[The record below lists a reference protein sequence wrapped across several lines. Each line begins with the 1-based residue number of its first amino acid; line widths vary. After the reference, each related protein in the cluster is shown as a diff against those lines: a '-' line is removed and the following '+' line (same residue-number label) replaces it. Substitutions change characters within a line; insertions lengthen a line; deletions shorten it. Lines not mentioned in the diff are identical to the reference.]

1 MAETKLEGEL
11 MREAVDALF
20 KAVNSSGG
28 MNTKSLDSLYD
39 ILTLIVQNPY
49 IDDYRLIDLGQ
60 YKSKFAKFPEAIK
73 LLNEIG
79 FIQGSSPQHFAY
91 PYD

>member
-1 MAETKLEGEL
+1 

-28 MNTKSLDSLYD
+28 MNTTSLDSLYD